1 LATRRLATCP
11 TCMSSVEFILLGEQT
26 WPADI
31 AEKLGLP
38 PIITLWSCS
47 HCLTTV
53 SEPDLL
59 PYQTPAEQSKKN
71 ALEVEAQVSRAR
83 ATRLL
88 ALDPLTDSQ

>member
-26 WPADI
+26 WPAEV

-38 PIITLWSCS
+38 ATITLWSCP

-59 PYQTPAEQSKKN
+59 PYQRPAEQPEKK
-71 ALEVEAQVSRAR
+71 AREIETQVLRSSAM
-83 ATRLL
+83 RLL
-88 ALDPLTDSQ
+88 ALDPLTDSV